1 MIKIKKIL
9 FYAIMLIFSVGCVFG
24 CSNKNKE
31 IALMDSVVK
40 IEVDEKKYL
49 MADLGFAEDYTY
61 TFKGDGIA
69 IYNGILRGMV
79 SDTVSKVYVDDK
91 DGNSL
96 GYFEV
101 EVIKDTYQG
110 YGAVETEEGWY
121 EPIEVEPIEGISK
134 EFSMGMDIS
143 TIQNVLEGGGK
154 FYNSEGNRESIY
166 KLLRDN
172 GFTYI
177 RLRLWNEP
185 YQYDAEGNKLSYGGG
200 MCDVDT
206 IKEIAIDAKGLGFKL
221 LLNFHYSDFWA
232 DPTYQVIPK
241 MWENIE
247 TAEEMAKAVYD
258 YTYETV
264 TAFCEAG
271 AKPDM
276 VQIGNEFTTGMFLQK
291 DGKDDG
297 TFDNVGYAKYISKRT
312 GASSSVKA
320 TYMSGREDS
329 NLVLYVKSGVDA
341 VKAVDDS
348 ILTMI
353 QLAKEMA
360 AVNFMKSFYHTF
372 DSVDFDVIGLS
383 YYPRWHGSTERLN
396 AALTALA
403 EEFPEK
409 KVAVVEVSYAY
420 TYEYTDNA
428 ANQFNKEFASKD
440 YEVSVQGQADLY
452 RDVIAAVAGVGDD
465 GFGVF
470 VWEGAWLPVEGAGWA
485 AYNTKSSWSNQAFFG
500 YGGKELPSLE
510 VFKRAAGIK

>member
-1 MIKIKKIL
+1 MKNKKIL
-9 FYAIMLIFSVGCVFG
+9 PCIMILMSCIGCFLG
-24 CSNKNKE
+24 CGSKKKE
-31 IALMDSVVK
+31 VSLMDSVVK

-49 MADLGFAEDYTY
+49 TGDLGFAEDCTY
-61 TFKGDGIA
+61 TFKGEGIA

-79 SDTVSKVYVDDK
+79 SGTSAKVYVDDK

-121 EPIEVEPIEGISK
+121 EPIEVEPVEGISTD
-134 EFSMGMDIS
+134 FSMGMDIS

-166 KLLRDN
+166 KLLKDN

-185 YQYDAEGNKLSYGGG
+185 YQYDADGNKLSYGGG

-206 IKEIAIDAKGLGFKL
+206 IKEIAVDAKGLGFKL

-247 TAEEMAKAVYD
+247 TSEEMAKAVYD

-264 TAFCEAG
+264 TAFCAAG

-276 VQIGNEFTTGMFLQK
+276 VQIGNEITTGMFLQK
-291 DGKDDG
+291 GGEDDG
-297 TFDNVGYAKYISKRT
+297 TFDNVGYAKYISART
-312 GASSSVKA
+312 NASNNVRA
-320 TYMSGREDS
+320 PYIRGNEES
-329 NLVLYVKSGVDA
+329 NLVLYVKTGAQA

-348 ILTMI
+348 ILIMI

-360 AVNFMKSFYHTF
+360 AVDFMKGFYHTF
-372 DSVDFDVIGLS
+372 DSVPFDVIGLS

-396 AALTALA
+396 TALTALA

-420 TYEYTDNA
+420 TYEYTKNA
-428 ANQFNKEFASKD
+428 SNQFNKDFAAANYD
-440 YEVSVQGQADLY
+440 VSVQGQANLY
-452 RDVIAAVAGVGDD
+452 RDVIAAVAGVGDA

-500 YGGKELPSLE
+500 YGGKELPSIE
-510 VFKRAAGIK
+510 VFNRAAGIE